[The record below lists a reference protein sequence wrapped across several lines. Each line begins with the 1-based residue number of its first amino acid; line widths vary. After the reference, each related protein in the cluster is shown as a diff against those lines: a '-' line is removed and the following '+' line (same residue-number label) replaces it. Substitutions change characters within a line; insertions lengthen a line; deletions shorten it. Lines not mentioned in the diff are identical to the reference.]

1 MGFFKKL
8 FEKKA
13 CEICGGEIGLLGNRK
28 LVDGDMCKKCAAKLS
43 PWFEDHKEST
53 VAQIKEQLAYREA
66 NAGELKNSFRPTKTL
81 GEYYKMYVMYENGCP
96 SKFVV
101 SNDSD
106 YVGENA
112 DIIKFSDVTS
122 CNVDIEEEQ
131 NELKRENDDG
141 EEVSYNP
148 PRYEV
153 RYEFYVELG
162 IDNPYFDKIRF
173 KVNARTVK
181 LVSEMQSNRSMSGLG
196 QFLLVDGDFDP
207 SYSPEFRQYM
217 MMCEEISET
226 VQRGQRGA
234 IEQPREIV
242 DPLAEERRK
251 MEFWDAVLAEA
262 DLQKKIAMLEEEYA
276 RIKDD
281 PSDEAHLKRVTESLK
296 AYRYSADPAAMA
308 AAMTAQ
314 MEQKTQQLTDEAK
327 AGTTAAAT
335 SGAKVCPACNAEVTG
350 KFCEYCGTKME

>member
-8 FEKKA
+8 FEKKD

-43 PWFEDHKEST
+43 PWFEDRKEST

-66 NAGELKNSFRPTKTL
+66 NAGELKNSYPPTKTL
-81 GEYYKMYVMYENGCP
+81 GEYYKMYIMEENGCP

-101 SNDSD
+101 SRDAD
-106 YVGENA
+106 YVEDNA
-112 DIIKFSDVTS
+112 DIIRFIDVKS
-122 CNVDIEEEQ
+122 CKVDIEDY
-131 NELKRENDDG
+131 KREIKRKNEEG

-148 PRYEV
+148 PRYEFH
-153 RYEFYVELG
+153 YDFYIELTV
-162 IDNPYFDKIRF
+162 DNPYFNDIRF
-173 KVNARTVK
+173 KVNDDTVT
-181 LVSEMQSNRSMSGLG
+181 LISELMSRSGG
-196 QFLLVDGDFDP
+196 GVRQFLLQSGEFDP
-207 SYSPEFRQYM
+207 SYNPEYRKYL

-226 VQRGQRGA
+226 IQKGQRGA

-314 MEQKTQQLTDEAK
+314 MEQKMQNLAEEAK
-327 AGTTAAAT
+327 AGAGTPAASA
-335 SGAKVCPACNAEVTG
+335 AKVCPACNAEVTG

>member
-8 FEKKA
+8 FEKKD

-28 LVDGDMCKKCAAKLS
+28 LVDGDMCKSCAAKLS
-43 PWFEDHKEST
+43 PWFEDRKEST

-148 PRYEV
+148 PRFEY
-153 RYEFYVELG
+153 RYDFCIEFG
-162 IDNPYFDKIRF
+162 INSPYFDSISFRINRDTVEMITVVPTQNSAGTLKCIRDAN
-173 KVNARTVK
+173 KA
-181 LVSEMQSNRSMSGLG
+181 
-196 QFLLVDGDFDP
+196 FDP
-207 SYSPEFRQYM
+207 THNLEFRKYQA
-217 MMCEEISET
+217 MCDEIL
-226 VQRGQRGA
+226 
-234 IEQPREIV
+234 EIV
-242 DPLAEERRK
+242 KQGQQGIPTDMP
-251 MEFWDAVLAEA
+251 V
-262 DLQKKIAMLEEEYA
+262 I
-276 RIKDD
+276 
-281 PSDEAHLKRVTESLK
+281 SDTSLRSVP
-296 AYRYSADPAAMA
+296 ASTPAAS
-308 AAMTAQ
+308 
-314 MEQKTQQLTDEAK
+314 
-327 AGTTAAAT
+327 GT
-335 SGAKVCPACNAEVTG
+335 KVCPACNAEVTG